1 MLVRYTPAHGEEC
14 RSLEQALST
23 ARQLKLH
30 EDPYWHVLLH
40 YRKGFLGIESLVDD
54 PDFFLAPDGKTSPE
68 AELDAT
74 IRAFFDP
81 AAEEKSSAVCRFA
94 ARYEWISERLNL
106 DPERCRFPSAEV

>member
-40 YRKGFLGIESLVDD
+40 YRKGFLGI
-54 PDFFLAPDGKTSPE
+54 
-68 AELDAT
+68 
-74 IRAFFDP
+74 
-81 AAEEKSSAVCRFA
+81 
-94 ARYEWISERLNL
+94 
-106 DPERCRFPSAEV
+106 